1 MSVDPF
7 EQWIGGQMVEEDIEG
22 LLDSVGWGILALAN
36 DDVPY
41 SLPISFGY
49 DGEAIYFAFI
59 RSSPTDTKFE
69 YIEDGKPARLLV
81 TDVDSRLDWQSVSVA
96 GTVTSVK
103 RDSPEWLK
111 LLDSLDDNAWFS
123 SDFRFAT
130 MSKGL
135 QGYQLE
141 IDELYGIEF

>member
-7 EQWIGGQMVEEDIEG
+7 EQWIGGEMEESKLEDM
-22 LLDSVGWGILALAN
+22 LDSVGWGILCLAK
-36 DDVPY
+36 DDHPY
-41 SLPISFGY
+41 SIPISFGY
-49 DGEAIYFAFI
+49 TGDNIYFAFI

-69 YIEDGKPARLLV
+69 YIQDDNPARLLV
-81 TDVDSRLDWQSVSVA
+81 TDVNSRLDWQTASVS
-96 GTVTSVK
+96 GTVSSVA
-103 RDSPEWLK
+103 RDTPEWLE

-135 QGYQLE
+135 HGYQLTPE
-141 IDELYGIEF
+141 TVTGIEF

>member
-7 EQWIGGQMVEEDIEG
+7 EQWIGGQMVEDDIEG

-49 DGEAIYFAFI
+49 DGEEIYFAFI

-69 YIEDGKPARLLV
+69 YIEEGKHARLLV

-96 GTVTSVK
+96 GTVSSVK

-141 IDELYGIEF
+141 IDELHGIEF